1 MFFSFFTPCP
11 PIRRKHNVEVERQ
24 SKEIYDLMNW
34 AQEGVDQ
41 GTRYPGMSYEQG
53 ILDALMWLDGSS
65 DHNPMDG

>member
-1 MFFSFFTPCP
+1 MF
-11 PIRRKHNVEVERQ
+11 EVERFEVELQ
-24 SKEIYDLMNW
+24 SEEIYDLMNW

>member
-1 MFFSFFTPCP
+1 MF
-11 PIRRKHNVEVERQ
+11 EVERQ

-41 GTRYPGMSYEQG
+41 GTRYPDMSCEQG